1 MNRKYRLSIAV
12 LLAVVLVLTAAGAW
26 AAPKFQGTVPEPP
39 QEGEGDSDTPI
50 VLAGVKITTNCV
62 SCSFTTSIAART
74 NLPVPPSGKEF
85 IGNAI
90 SLNIHGDGLAN
101 LCFPYTPDAA
111 NKNAR
116 IYKLD
121 HSVSPAAWVVF
132 SSNVNADGTICAPFA
147 GDGVYVLMG
156 DS

>member
-26 AAPKFQGTVPEPP
+26 AAPKFQGTVPEPR
-39 QEGEGDSDTPI
+39 QGGDGDSDTPI
-50 VLAGVKITTNCV
+50 VLGGVEVTTNCD
-62 SCSFTTSIAART
+62 SCSITASIAARD
-74 NLPVPPSGKEF
+74 NLPDPPTDKEF

-90 SLNIHGDGLAN
+90 SLNIHGDGLAT

-111 NKNAR
+111 KKNAK

-121 HSVSPAAWVVF
+121 NSVTPAVWVEF
-132 SSNVNADGTICAPFA
+132 SAVVNADGTICAPFA
-147 GDGVYVLMG
+147 DTGVYVLMG